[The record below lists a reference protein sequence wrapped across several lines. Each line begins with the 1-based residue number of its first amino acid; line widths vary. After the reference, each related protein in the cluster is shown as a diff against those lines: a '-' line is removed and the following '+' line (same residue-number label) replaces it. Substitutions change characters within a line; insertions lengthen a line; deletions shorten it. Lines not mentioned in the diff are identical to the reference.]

1 MLSLTPSRTQRSIQ
15 LSRQQIQEIEQATPN
30 PRPNRRQGLAT
41 VPWDDEVSAVQI
53 TVGKD
58 QSALL
63 KQVVE
68 KVGGKGGGTRDFAPG
83 PLE

>member
-1 MLSLTPSRTQRSIQ
+1 
-15 LSRQQIQEIEQATPN
+15 
-30 PRPNRRQGLAT
+30 

-68 KVGGKGGGTRDFAPG
+68 RIGGKGGGTRDFARG

>member
-1 MLSLTPSRTQRSIQ
+1 
-15 LSRQQIQEIEQATPN
+15 
-30 PRPNRRQGLAT
+30 
-41 VPWDDEVSAVQI
+41 VQI

-58 QSALL
+58 LSALL

-68 KVGGKGGGTRDFAPG
+68 KVGGKGTRDFARG

>member
-15 LSRQQIQEIEQATPN
+15 LSRRQIQEIERATPN
-30 PRPNRRQGLAT
+30 PRPNRRQGFAA
-41 VPWDDEVSAVQI
+41 VPWDDEVSAANHCRQ
-53 TVGKD
+53 GPER
-58 QSALL
+58 LL

-68 KVGGKGGGTRDFAPG
+68 KVGGKGGGTRDFARG

>member
-15 LSRQQIQEIEQATPN
+15 LSRRQIQEIEQATPN
-30 PRPNRRQGLAT
+30 PRPNRRQGLAA

-58 QSALL
+58 LSALL

-68 KVGGKGGGTRDFAPG
+68 KVGGKGTRDFARG

>member
-1 MLSLTPSRTQRSIQ
+1 
-15 LSRQQIQEIEQATPN
+15 
-30 PRPNRRQGLAT
+30 

-58 QSALL
+58 LSALL

-68 KVGGKGGGTRDFAPG
+68 KVGAKGGGTRDFARG